1 MGVMKRLAGARR
13 TTFAAGDPRASVAS
27 VAGIKMLVGIEGI
40 RETAKAME
48 GFHPTLKKKILR
60 KVVRKAARPV
70 LEAARARAPVD
81 TGALEETL
89 SIRSAQFGRGR
100 FGKNNVGAK
109 VVTAKR
115 ERLGIDPDDKG
126 YYPAVIEFG
135 RKDGT
140 IPAQPYLRPALDDAS
155 EEVRYIY
162 RNELSRLI
170 DETVSQLYHGK
181 IDERGRKVKS

>member
-1 MGVMKRLAGARR
+1 MALKPVEMLIGVEGLKE
-13 TTFAAGDPRASVAS
+13 TEAA
-27 VAGIKMLVGIEGI
+27 
-40 RETAKAME
+40 
-48 GFHPTLKKKILR
+48 LKKFTPQLQKKILK

-89 SIRSAQFGRGR
+89 SIRSSQFGRGW
-100 FGKNNVGAK
+100 FAKNNVGAK

-115 ERLGIDPDDKG
+115 ERLNIDEDDKG
-126 YYPAVIEFG
+126 YYPAVMEFG

-155 EEVRYIY
+155 EDVRYIY

-181 IDERGRKVKS
+181 IDERGRKVKT